1 MFKMGLFAYLLRS
14 PFGMLRLL
22 RFQTL
27 ADAAPASW
35 QVKGDGLSFGKNKED
50 TYGLA
55 LDCGPYGENCSD
67 KCETYISKGGDGSG
81 PKCNVSDMVSMK

>member
-35 QVKGDGLSFGKNKED
+35 QV
-50 TYGLA
+50 
-55 LDCGPYGENCSD
+55 
-67 KCETYISKGGDGSG
+67 
-81 PKCNVSDMVSMK
+81 